1 MTLIQAR
8 NPVQASCRGDGPS
21 DEPSANSQPARC
33 PGPARLRGPEAI
45 PGVSSGRAGT
55 AYRLGDNCERLG
67 DLEGAITWFRRAAEA
82 DHTDA
87 AMRLGSLLGR
97 FIDQRA
103 LRDATEEH
111 HQARRTD
118 RTLMAEATRWLAA
131 AQGSRRPEMVEL
143 VVSML
148 HRQQF
153 LAAGHPPCEPASRSD
168 PCR

>member
-8 NPVQASCRGDGPS
+8 DPVQASCCGDGPS
-21 DEPSANSQPARC
+21 AEPSADGQRARR
-33 PGPARLRGPEAI
+33 PGPARLGRPDAI
-45 PGVSSGRAGT
+45 PGVSSRAGT
-55 AYRLGDNCERLG
+55 AYRLGDSCERLG

-82 DHTDA
+82 DHADA

-103 LRDATEEH
+103 LRDATEEY

-118 RTLMAEATRWLAA
+118 LTLMAEATRWLAA

-168 PCR
+168 ACR